1 MCGLR
6 PLTAKKKKKM
16 SWLARSIAN
25 SLHLDDDDDGA
36 EENDV
41 VPDRSNL
48 DTSPTNHYQ
57 IPPPKD
63 DRTQSPPEQLEENE
77 FQSRGV
83 KEDLT
88 EFKQTLTRQ
97 FWGVAS
103 FLAPPPT
110 THDNQQGSSNN
121 LDESGAPDQSDEED
135 PLDSGIGVSEMS
147 RMGSNYYPL
156 GSEENEGENGNGD
169 YGEEEEEEEGLSAVG
184 ITDEVLAFA
193 SNIAH
198 HPETW
203 LDFPLDEEE
212 DLDDFDMSD
221 AQKEHAL
228 AIQHFAPRLAA
239 LRIELCPFHMSE
251 NYFWKIYFV
260 LLHSRLNKLDA
271 DILSTP
277 QVMEARAMWMQEL
290 HKQRKPESN
299 WFERSTSYMN
309 DHENVLQE
317 DLVPTSSC
325 RTPEIM
331 SPRMYAAEPTT
342 STMTTDCE
350 TEKHPI
356 ESTEV
361 QFIDKAV
368 IVEKQVVAEDK
379 NLLVG
384 RSSKI
389 QIPNYEDDYDDWP
402 DEDSDLGR
410 QNETAICVGNEDDI
424 SFSDLEDDD
433 SVPMNPKVV

>member
-1 MCGLR
+1 
-6 PLTAKKKKKM
+6 M

-48 DTSPTNHYQ
+48 DTSLTNHYQ

-97 FWGVAS
+97 FWGFAS

-212 DLDDFDMSD
+212 DLDGM
-221 AQKEHAL
+221 
-228 AIQHFAPRLAA
+228 
-239 LRIELCPFHMSE
+239 
-251 NYFWKIYFV
+251 V
-260 LLHSRLNKLDA
+260 LIGLF
-271 DILSTP
+271 
-277 QVMEARAMWMQEL
+277 M
-290 HKQRKPESN
+290 
-299 WFERSTSYMN
+299 
-309 DHENVLQE
+309 
-317 DLVPTSSC
+317 LV
-325 RTPEIM
+325 I
-331 SPRMYAAEPTT
+331 
-342 STMTTDCE
+342 
-350 TEKHPI
+350 
-356 ESTEV
+356 
-361 QFIDKAV
+361 
-368 IVEKQVVAEDK
+368 
-379 NLLVG
+379 
-384 RSSKI
+384 
-389 QIPNYEDDYDDWP
+389 
-402 DEDSDLGR
+402 
-410 QNETAICVGNEDDI
+410 
-424 SFSDLEDDD
+424 
-433 SVPMNPKVV
+433 

>member
-1 MCGLR
+1 
-6 PLTAKKKKKM
+6 M

-368 IVEKQVVAEDK
+368 IVEKQVVTEDK

-433 SVPMNPKVV
+433 SVPMKPKVV

>member
-1 MCGLR
+1 
-6 PLTAKKKKKM
+6 M

-309 DHENVLQE
+309 NHENVLQE

-342 STMTTDCE
+342 SPMTTDCE

-389 QIPNYEDDYDDWP
+389 QIPNYEDGYDDWP

-410 QNETAICVGNEDDI
+410 QNETAICVGIEDDI

>member
-1 MCGLR
+1 M
-6 PLTAKKKKKM
+6 KKKM

-402 DEDSDLGR
+402 DEDSDLGG

-433 SVPMNPKVV
+433 SVPMKPKVV

>member
-1 MCGLR
+1 
-6 PLTAKKKKKM
+6 M

-25 SLHLDDDDDGA
+25 SLHLDDDDGGA

-48 DTSPTNHYQ
+48 DTSPADHYQ
-57 IPPPKD
+57 IPPPND
-63 DRTQSPPEQLEENE
+63 DRTQSPPEELEENE
-77 FQSRGV
+77 LQSRGV

-88 EFKQTLTRQ
+88 EFKQALTRQ

-121 LDESGAPDQSDEED
+121 MNESGAD
-135 PLDSGIGVSEMS
+135 PLDSGIGLSEVS
-147 RMGSNYYPL
+147 RMGSNYYPF
-156 GSEENEGENGNGD
+156 GSEENEGENRNED
-169 YGEEEEEEEGLSAVG
+169 YREEEEEEEGLSAVG

-239 LRIELCPFHMSE
+239 LRIELCPCHMSE
-251 NYFWKIYFV
+251 NYFWKVYFV
-260 LLHSRLNKLDA
+260 LLHSRLYKLDA
-271 DILSTP
+271 DVLSTP
-277 QVMEARAMWMQEL
+277 QVMEARTMWMQEL
-290 HKQRKPESN
+290 HKQRKPETD
-299 WFERSTSYMN
+299 WFGRSTSYMN
-309 DHENVLQE
+309 NHEKNVLRE
-317 DLVPTSSC
+317 DLDPASSC
-325 RTPEIM
+325 YTPEIM
-331 SPRMYAAEPTT
+331 SPRMYAAEPTI
-342 STMTTDCE
+342 SIMTTDCE
-350 TEKHPI
+350 AEKHAI

-368 IVEKQVVAEDK
+368 IEEKQVVAEDK

-389 QIPNYEDDYDDWP
+389 QIPNYEDNYDDWP
-402 DEDSDLGR
+402 DEDSDLGG
-410 QNETAICVGNEDDI
+410 QNETAICVGNADDI

-433 SVPMNPKVV
+433 SAPMKPKVV

>member
-1 MCGLR
+1 
-6 PLTAKKKKKM
+6 M

-25 SLHLDDDDDGA
+25 SLHLDDDDDDDGA

-41 VPDRSNL
+41 VPDQSNL

-88 EFKQTLTRQ
+88 EFKQTITRQ

-212 DLDDFDMSD
+212 DLDGM
-221 AQKEHAL
+221 
-228 AIQHFAPRLAA
+228 
-239 LRIELCPFHMSE
+239 
-251 NYFWKIYFV
+251 V
-260 LLHSRLNKLDA
+260 LL
-271 DILSTP
+271 I
-277 QVMEARAMWMQEL
+277 
-290 HKQRKPESN
+290 
-299 WFERSTSYMN
+299 
-309 DHENVLQE
+309 
-317 DLVPTSSC
+317 
-325 RTPEIM
+325 
-331 SPRMYAAEPTT
+331 
-342 STMTTDCE
+342 
-350 TEKHPI
+350 
-356 ESTEV
+356 
-361 QFIDKAV
+361 
-368 IVEKQVVAEDK
+368 
-379 NLLVG
+379 G
-384 RSSKI
+384 
-389 QIPNYEDDYDDWP
+389 
-402 DEDSDLGR
+402 
-410 QNETAICVGNEDDI
+410 
-424 SFSDLEDDD
+424 
-433 SVPMNPKVV
+433 

>member
-1 MCGLR
+1 
-6 PLTAKKKKKM
+6 M
-16 SWLARSIAN
+16 SWLARSIVN
-25 SLHLDDDDDGA
+25 SLHLDDDDDDDADGA

-48 DTSPTNHYQ
+48 DTSPTNHCQ
-57 IPPPKD
+57 TRPPND
-63 DRTQSPPEQLEENE
+63 DRTQSPPEESEENE
-77 FQSRGV
+77 LQSRGV

-97 FWGVAS
+97 LWGVAS

-110 THDNQQGSSNN
+110 THDNQRGSSNN
-121 LDESGAPDQSDEED
+121 LDESGASDQSDEED
-135 PLDSGIGVSEMS
+135 PLDSGIVMSEVS
-147 RMGSNYYPL
+147 RMGSNYHPF
-156 GSEENEGENGNGD
+156 GSEENEGENRNED
-169 YGEEEEEEEGLSAVG
+169 YGEEEEEEEGSSAVG

-239 LRIELCPFHMSE
+239 LRIELCPCHMSE
-251 NYFWKIYFV
+251 NYFWKVYFV

-290 HKQRKPESN
+290 HKQRKPETD
-299 WFERSTSYMN
+299 WFGRSTSYTN

-317 DLVPTSSC
+317 DLVPTSSYY
-325 RTPEIM
+325 TPEIM
-331 SPRMYAAEPTT
+331 SLRMYAAEPTI

-368 IVEKQVVAEDK
+368 IEEKQVVAEDK
-379 NLLVG
+379 NLSVS

-389 QIPNYEDDYDDWP
+389 QIPNYEDDCDDWP
-402 DEDSDLGR
+402 DEDSDLGG
-410 QNETAICVGNEDDI
+410 QNETAICVENEDDI

-433 SVPMNPKVV
+433 SVLMKPKVV

>member
-1 MCGLR
+1 
-6 PLTAKKKKKM
+6 M

-212 DLDDFDMSD
+212 DLDGMVLIGLFMLVKLWSF
-221 AQKEHAL
+221 L
-228 AIQHFAPRLAA
+228 FFY
-239 LRIELCPFHMSE
+239 LRPPSTCCPVLEDLCEDVAFGEPG
-251 NYFWKIYFV
+251 
-260 LLHSRLNKLDA
+260 LNKLDA

-368 IVEKQVVAEDK
+368 IVEKQVVTEDK

-433 SVPMNPKVV
+433 SVPMKPKVV

>member
-1 MCGLR
+1 
-6 PLTAKKKKKM
+6 M

-433 SVPMNPKVV
+433 SVPMKPKVV

>member
-1 MCGLR
+1 
-6 PLTAKKKKKM
+6 M
-16 SWLARSIAN
+16 SWLARSIAD

-97 FWGVAS
+97 FWGFAS

-121 LDESGAPDQSDEED
+121 LDESGAPDQSDEEH

-203 LDFPLDEEE
+203 LDFPLEEE
-212 DLDDFDMSD
+212 DDLDDLDMSD

-251 NYFWKIYFV
+251 NYFWKVYFV

-290 HKQRKPESN
+290 HKLRKPESN

-356 ESTEV
+356 KSTEV

-384 RSSKI
+384 WSSKI
-389 QIPNYEDDYDDWP
+389 QIANYEDDYDDWP

-433 SVPMNPKVV
+433 SVPMKPKVV

>member
-1 MCGLR
+1 
-6 PLTAKKKKKM
+6 M

-317 DLVPTSSC
+317 DLVPTSSR

>member
-1 MCGLR
+1 
-6 PLTAKKKKKM
+6 M
-16 SWLARSIAN
+16 SYYS
-25 SLHLDDDDDGA
+25 S
-36 EENDV
+36 
-41 VPDRSNL
+41 
-48 DTSPTNHYQ
+48 
-57 IPPPKD
+57 
-63 DRTQSPPEQLEENE
+63 
-77 FQSRGV
+77 
-83 KEDLT
+83 
-88 EFKQTLTRQ
+88 
-97 FWGVAS
+97 
-103 FLAPPPT
+103 
-110 THDNQQGSSNN
+110 THC
-121 LDESGAPDQSDEED
+121 L
-135 PLDSGIGVSEMS
+135 
-147 RMGSNYYPL
+147 
-156 GSEENEGENGNGD
+156 
-169 YGEEEEEEEGLSAVG
+169 
-184 ITDEVLAFA
+184 
-193 SNIAH
+193 
-198 HPETW
+198 
-203 LDFPLDEEE
+203 
-212 DLDDFDMSD
+212 
-221 AQKEHAL
+221 
-228 AIQHFAPRLAA
+228 
-239 LRIELCPFHMSE
+239 
-251 NYFWKIYFV
+251 
-260 LLHSRLNKLDA
+260 
-271 DILSTP
+271 

-317 DLVPTSSC
+317 DLVPTSSR

-368 IVEKQVVAEDK
+368 IVEKQVVTEDK

-433 SVPMNPKVV
+433 SVPMKPKVV

>member
-1 MCGLR
+1 MR
-6 PLTAKKKKKM
+6 KM

-228 AIQHFAPRLAA
+228 AIQHIAPRLAA

-251 NYFWKIYFV
+251 NYFWKVYFV

-299 WFERSTSYMN
+299 WFERSTSFPQKKERSTSYMN

-368 IVEKQVVAEDK
+368 IVEKQVVTEDK

-433 SVPMNPKVV
+433 SVPMKPKVV

>member
-1 MCGLR
+1 
-6 PLTAKKKKKM
+6 M

-25 SLHLDDDDDGA
+25 SLHLDDDDDDDGA

-41 VPDRSNL
+41 VQDRSNL

-212 DLDDFDMSD
+212 DLDGM
-221 AQKEHAL
+221 
-228 AIQHFAPRLAA
+228 
-239 LRIELCPFHMSE
+239 
-251 NYFWKIYFV
+251 V
-260 LLHSRLNKLDA
+260 LL
-271 DILSTP
+271 I
-277 QVMEARAMWMQEL
+277 
-290 HKQRKPESN
+290 
-299 WFERSTSYMN
+299 
-309 DHENVLQE
+309 
-317 DLVPTSSC
+317 
-325 RTPEIM
+325 
-331 SPRMYAAEPTT
+331 
-342 STMTTDCE
+342 
-350 TEKHPI
+350 
-356 ESTEV
+356 
-361 QFIDKAV
+361 
-368 IVEKQVVAEDK
+368 
-379 NLLVG
+379 G
-384 RSSKI
+384 
-389 QIPNYEDDYDDWP
+389 
-402 DEDSDLGR
+402 
-410 QNETAICVGNEDDI
+410 
-424 SFSDLEDDD
+424 
-433 SVPMNPKVV
+433 